1 VITRLQRVRAAVFAL
16 VGGALIA
23 LVIAVFGG
31 LNFRG
36 QRVRYWVRFDRT
48 VYGLQRGGDVYYEG
62 VRVGAV
68 SSISVDRARVGSV
81 RVVIE
86 IDRDVPIRADTHA
99 FLIFAG
105 ITGVKE
111 IDLRDSTPEAPPLM
125 AGSQIQVGTSALDA
139 FGRNATALADKSA
152 MLIDHANELAAN
164 LDRLTSKD
172 ELGVTVDKARA
183 AVVSVAGAGDELRA
197 MLHENRAG
205 VRASIESIDRAAHSA
220 TELVADLQHVV
231 RANSEQVRA
240 TIGELHEAA
249 RSLADLARQLRQSPS
264 RLIYSKAPPER
275 KLP

>member
-1 VITRLQRVRAAVFAL
+1 VITRTQRVRVAIFAL

-36 QRVRYWVRFDRT
+36 KRVRYWVRFDRT
-48 VYGLQRGGDVYYEG
+48 VYGLQPGGDVYFEG

-68 SSISVDRARVGSV
+68 SSIAVDASRVGSV

-86 IDRDVPIRADTHA
+86 VDRSVPVRADTHA

-111 IDLRDSTPEAPPLM
+111 IDLRDSTAAAPPLPP
-125 AGSQIQVGTSALDA
+125 GSQIQVGASALDA
-139 FGRNATALADKSA
+139 LGRNATALADKSTL
-152 MLIDHANELAAN
+152 LIDHASELAAN
-164 LDRLTSKD
+164 LARLTSKQQ
-172 ELGVTVDKARA
+172 LGQTVDETRA
-183 AVVSVAGAGDELRA
+183 AAASVAAAGDELRA
-197 MLHENRAG
+197 MLRENRAG
-205 VRASIESIDRAAHSA
+205 VRASIDSIDRAAHSA
-220 TELVADLQHVV
+220 TDLVAELQRVV

-240 TIGELHEAA
+240 TIGELHDAA